1 MMKKIVSVA
10 VLAAL
15 TATVANA
22 APSYITRNNNGG
34 YDVTYDYTDKAKDG
48 WYVGARASLS
58 LMNWE
63 NEYSTS
69 PEVGVGDSTED
80 FSEIVYGGD
89 VFVGRRFNYF
99 WRAELEG
106 GLIGQFEDK
115 DAGYEFQLTVPYLLA
130 NGYYDFANGMYVGA
144 GLGIALPK
152 TELDDDAFK
161 SGSRSERSVSP
172 MGALMVGYSH
182 RLDYN
187 LILDLRY
194 RLAAFGGTEQERS
207 FIDGSSVNGV
217 DLTGVKFTNDIGLI
231 LDNSISLGIRYEF

>member
-63 NEYSTS
+63 NEYSS
-69 PEVGVGDSTED
+69 NDPLVDSGYDNDEYS
-80 FSEIVYGGD
+80 FESVYGGSF
-89 VFVGRRFNYF
+89 FVGRRFNYF

-115 DAGYEFQLTVPYLLA
+115 DDGFEFQLTVPYLLA
-130 NGYYDFANGMYVGA
+130 NGYYDFANGVYVGA

-152 TELDDDAFK
+152 TELDGAAFE
-161 SGSRSERSVSP
+161 SGGRSERSVSP

-187 LILDLRY
+187 LILDMRY
-194 RLAAFGGTEQERS
+194 RLAAFGGTEHSRTL
-207 FIDGSSVNGV
+207 DNGY
-217 DLTGVKFTNDIGLI
+217 KFTNDIGLI